1 MLGYWDKSTRNHASF
16 HSLII
21 SWDSYCVLFTSAIS
35 AHVTK
40 SWRWVSSMWV
50 TYQFVSESYLWH
62 IYSSFSWFAVVLLK
76 GFESGNKVQ
85 AFDSVLGQ
93 WLNGTVVE
101 VDGGKVQ
108 IHWAGYNKFF
118 DVRLDASEVRKPEDE
133 RPLDTR
139 RPVLKSN
146 FPKRQH
152 PKHLQKD
159 DLVRVFETNQ
169 VWSEAQTVAKNDCF
183 KGEVRRFVFRRFI
196 YL

>member
-1 MLGYWDKSTRNHASF
+1 M
-16 HSLII
+16 
-21 SWDSYCVLFTSAIS
+21 
-35 AHVTK
+35 
-40 SWRWVSSMWV
+40 
-50 TYQFVSESYLWH
+50 
-62 IYSSFSWFAVVLLK
+62 
-76 GFESGNKVQ
+76 
-85 AFDSVLGQ
+85 LGQ

-118 DVRLDASEVRKPEDE
+118 DVWLDAVDVRKPEDE
-133 RPLDTR
+133 RPLDRR
-139 RPVLKSN
+139 RPVSKSN

-169 VWSEAQTVAKNDCF
+169 DWSEAQTVAKNDCF

-196 YL
+196 